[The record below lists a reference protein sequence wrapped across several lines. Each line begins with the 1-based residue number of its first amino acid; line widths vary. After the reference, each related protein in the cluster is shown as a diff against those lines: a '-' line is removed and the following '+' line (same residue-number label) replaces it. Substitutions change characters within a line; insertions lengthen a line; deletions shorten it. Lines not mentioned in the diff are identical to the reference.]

1 MNVSLKTP
9 DSTFLLAGETGTPQR
24 IHGGAAEFV
33 ITAEVTR
40 QIVRRC
46 RSPYGQPI
54 DRGNLRTRVS
64 FRSHRQFST
73 PQAAEEFLLGLH
85 EDERSGEL
93 IFDTGVG
100 KRKLLDAVVPPPR
113 AWIAGPMLIVAYD
126 AAGGGI
132 TTAGPDIWLPSHID
146 QCVVYRM
153 VNDSSG
159 YWFEVG
165 FESPVALL
173 GNAADGWTDPDG
185 NLRFRFQRSETLTA
199 WDYQWITCP
208 TGVETTPDGFRYWAR
223 SPIPAWWSN
232 VVCDLTLTA
241 NNYGKS
247 ITGIS
252 VGQVPV
258 SLAYPYAMPSQAAT
272 LQTALRAAGYT
283 GAVVSSVSK
292 PLAVGIKN
300 HTSSGLQPLT
310 ATMSGTNVTM
320 VQDVYGNNITAGMSY
335 PYSMPSQKAAL
346 QTALRAAGK
355 SGAVVKLYADEWTI
369 FLPDRPAAN
378 PAARQFML
386 TYTPDDPYP
395 AWDVFGNYVG
405 IASDIQT
412 TGTFTNVRP
421 GVGGAQIP
429 EANKQFGRMQV
440 TPGPNYQ
447 YYGDTPP

>member
-1 MNVSLKTP
+1 
-9 DSTFLLAGETGTPQR
+9 
-24 IHGGAAEFV
+24 
-33 ITAEVTR
+33 
-40 QIVRRC
+40 
-46 RSPYGQPI
+46 
-54 DRGNLRTRVS
+54 VS

-93 IFDTGVG
+93 IFDTGAG

-223 SPIPAWWSN
+223 SPIPAWWYN
-232 VVCDLTLTA
+232 VVCDLTLTS
-241 NNYGKS
+241 NRYGKS
-247 ITGIS
+247 ITGLSI
-252 VGQVPV
+252 GQVPI
-258 SLAYPYAMPSQAAT
+258 SLPGYPYAMPSQAAT
-272 LQTALRAAGYT
+272 LQTHLRAAGYT
-283 GAVVSSVSK
+283 GAVVSSVSQ
-292 PLAVGIKN
+292 PLTVGAKN
-300 HTSSGLQPLT
+300 HTIDGTKALHITQSG
-310 ATMSGTNVTM
+310 SNVTM
-320 VQDVYGNNITAGMSY
+320 VRDNYGTNITSGMSY
-335 PYSMPSQKAAL
+335 PYSMPSQRASL
-346 QTALRAAGK
+346 QTALRAAGQ
-355 SGAVVKLYADEWTI
+355 SGAVVMLYGDEWTI
-369 FLPDRPAAN
+369 FLPDRPAAS
-378 PAARQFML
+378 PAQRQNL
-386 TYTPDDPYP
+386 VTITPDDPYP
-395 AWDVFGNYVG
+395 AWDRFGTYLGNQSAAAV
-405 IASDIQT
+405 A
-412 TGTFTNVRP
+412 GTSGNVRAS
-421 GVGGAQIP
+421 GGGSTP